1 MTSTSFVHFALSS
14 QYKTIV
20 MATWKYLSGGTM
32 GSKMA
37 KQVLRT
43 RKFGFKDCNDC
54 FHATHINL
62 LVKVWEFL

>member
-1 MTSTSFVHFALSS
+1 
-14 QYKTIV
+14 

-43 RKFGFKDCNDC
+43 RKFGFKDFNDC

>member
-1 MTSTSFVHFALSS
+1 MTSTSFEHFPLSS
-14 QYKTIV
+14 WYKNIV
-20 MATWKYLSGGTM
+20 MDTWKYLGGGAM

>member
-1 MTSTSFVHFALSS
+1 MD
-14 QYKTIV
+14 
-20 MATWKYLSGGTM
+20 TWKYLDGRAM

-54 FHATHINL
+54 FYATHINL

>member
-1 MTSTSFVHFALSS
+1 MD
-14 QYKTIV
+14 
-20 MATWKYLSGGTM
+20 TWKYLGGGAM

-54 FHATHINL
+54 FYATHINL